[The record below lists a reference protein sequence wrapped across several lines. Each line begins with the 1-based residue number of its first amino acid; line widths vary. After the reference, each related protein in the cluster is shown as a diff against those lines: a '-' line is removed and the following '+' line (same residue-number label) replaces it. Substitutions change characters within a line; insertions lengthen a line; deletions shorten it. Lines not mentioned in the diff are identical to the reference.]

1 MQNKRLLFILLMAIF
16 SLAGCQRASQQNDT
30 ADFEMSLFSQSTQV
44 GETVLV
50 VTLTEA
56 DGTPITNAT
65 LIVRGDM
72 THAGMAPVLR
82 DGITENK
89 DGVYEIP
96 FEWTMGGDWV
106 VTVDATLPD
115 GRSVTKDFN
124 MTIGE

>member
-1 MQNKRLLFILLMAIF
+1 MQKKWLFVLLIVIF
-16 SLAGCQRASQQNDT
+16 SLTGCQRASQQDNT

-56 DGTPITNAT
+56 DGSPITNAT

-72 THAGMAPVLR
+72 THAGMTPVLR
-82 DGITENK
+82 DGITENT

>member
-89 DGVYEIP
+89 DGVYEVP

>member
-1 MQNKRLLFILLMAIF
+1 MQNKWLFILLIVVF
-16 SLAGCQRASQQNDT
+16 SLAGCQRASQQNNT

-82 DGITENK
+82 DGMTENK

>member
-1 MQNKRLLFILLMAIF
+1 MSKKWLFILMIVVF

-50 VTLTEA
+50 VTLTET